1 MGTLGYCQVMLSAIF
16 LTSLCSSQLR
26 MLHAASEMWYME
38 YYVPFVR
45 RLCMVGR
52 QRELQEKM
60 IENLRNV
67 LLQKDEPITFTLV
80 RNAE

>member
-1 MGTLGYCQVMLSAIF
+1 
-16 LTSLCSSQLR
+16 
-26 MLHAASEMWYME
+26 
-38 YYVPFVR
+38 
-45 RLCMVGR
+45 MVGR

>member
-1 MGTLGYCQVMLSAIF
+1 ML
-16 LTSLCSSQLR
+16 
-26 MLHAASEMWYME
+26 
-38 YYVPFVR
+38 
-45 RLCMVGR
+45 GR
-52 QRELQEKM
+52 QRELQEM